1 MSAITSKDFI
11 SAFKKEWDKE
21 IKIKSEEILEKFKD
35 TREWTD
41 FMLSNKRFLN
51 QIMRRIPYQDSELIY
66 WKEFYTIDAVYVSG
80 EDLLGRKELSY
91 PKGLQVIIEHEN
103 GDHPEEE
110 MWKLLYWRSPL
121 KVLIFYDY
129 HEYQK
134 KQDEKKKTWLK
145 ERLEKF
151 TKMLI
156 NVETFFKENVS
167 TEYLFIIG
175 NQEIVGGTINW
186 RAAYMKPSNTKL
198 ELEKIY

>member
-1 MSAITSKDFI
+1 MLL
-11 SAFKKEWDKE
+11 KKEWDEE

-35 TREWTD
+35 NREWPD
-41 FMLSNKRFLN
+41 FMLSYRGFLN
-51 QIMRRIPYQDSELIY
+51 HIMRRIPCQDSKLIY
-66 WKEFYTIDAVYVSG
+66 WKELYTIDAVYVSG

-91 PKGLQVIIEHEN
+91 PKGLQVIIKHEN

-175 NQEIVGGTINW
+175 NQETVGGTINW